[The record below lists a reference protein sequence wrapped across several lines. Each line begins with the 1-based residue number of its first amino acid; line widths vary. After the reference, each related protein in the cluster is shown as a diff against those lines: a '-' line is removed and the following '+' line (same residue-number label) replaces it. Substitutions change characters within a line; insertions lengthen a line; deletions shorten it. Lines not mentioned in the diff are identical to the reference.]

1 MKLQRIF
8 GFIWLVAIVGE
19 FVETRDL
26 FKFERPYKYYRPRFR
41 DHRQTSAALR
51 RPSVHG
57 HPKRTLF
64 KSPHYY
70 RRQPPSSTW
79 NDEQRYLNPPAE
91 KDPYTIEIEFPKR
104 YKSGQR
110 IKEHRNR
117 NYRLRPEPDYHSEEE
132 DYLEDFED
140 EAMHLVRMG
149 LRIKAIKGTNPNLRI
164 KVSRDDRI
172 ENDVKPVKFVAAV
185 PHLQYNDPPG
195 FFHNFNRENSHNRMP
210 VYFVTEFPEYFPG
223 A

>member
-79 NDEQRYLNPPAE
+79 
-91 KDPYTIEIEFPKR
+91 
-104 YKSGQR
+104 
-110 IKEHRNR
+110 
-117 NYRLRPEPDYHSEEE
+117 LRPEPDYHSEEE